1 MNVRESKFLNRI
13 VRPNCAIEQSADE
26 IEQSKTQ
33 HSLTKDDLGKF
44 QQELRRGLQDVAQ
57 SCLYSSKTGSLLDS
71 ETEHVDSETEHEL
84 LRYELGKALARS
96 PEFRKQY
103 IAQELARRRRLE
115 N

>member
-1 MNVRESKFLNRI
+1 MNDRESKFLNRI

-33 HSLTKDDLGKF
+33 NSLTKDDLGKF

-57 SCLYSSKTGSLLDS
+57 SCLYSSKTGSQL
-71 ETEHVDSETEHEL
+71 DSETEHEL
-84 LRYELGKALARS
+84 LRYELGNALARS

-103 IAQELARRRRLE
+103 IAQELARQRRLE

>member
-1 MNVRESKFLNRI
+1 MNDRESKFLNRI
-13 VRPNCAIEQSADE
+13 ERANCAIEQSADE
-26 IEQSKTQ
+26 IEQSETQ
-33 HSLTKDDLGKF
+33 NSLTKDDLGKF

-57 SCLYSSKTGSLLDS
+57 SCLYSSKTGSQLG
-71 ETEHVDSETEHEL
+71 SETEHEL

-103 IAQELARRRRLE
+103 ITQELARQRRLE

>member
-1 MNVRESKFLNRI
+1 MNDRESKFLNRI

-33 HSLTKDDLGKF
+33 TKDDLGKF

-57 SCLYSSKTGSLLDS
+57 SCLYSSKTGSQL
-71 ETEHVDSETEHEL
+71 DSETEHEL

-103 IAQELARRRRLE
+103 ITQELARRRRLE